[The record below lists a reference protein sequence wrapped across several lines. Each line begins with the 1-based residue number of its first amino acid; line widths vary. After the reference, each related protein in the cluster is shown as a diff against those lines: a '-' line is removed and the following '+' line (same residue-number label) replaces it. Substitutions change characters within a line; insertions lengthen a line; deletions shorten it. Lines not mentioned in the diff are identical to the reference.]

1 MIRNILFGGGEKGQ
15 SSFSQVERAFID
27 QSGIREVSTK
37 IPYIVV
43 DNFPKLGLITSLR
56 FLEWVSENPEGLIS
70 LPTGKTPEFFIKW
83 TEYLLS
89 NWDNKDVEAIRDQ
102 YGLKVSKRPDLSM
115 LQFVQIDEFYPIPS
129 RQHNSFHHYVI
140 NYYIKGFGLD
150 KGRALLINADEIPLA
165 EGKHFSEIFPD
176 YNIDLTLRYR
186 ECRSSFEKLQQDS
199 IFLIDDWCSSY
210 ENKIREKGGIGFFL
224 GGLGPDGHIAFN
236 TRGADLFSTTRLTA
250 TNFETQAV
258 AASDLGGI
266 EISANRLVITI
277 GLETITYNPDATAI
291 IIAAGEAKANMV
303 KQSLESE
310 MINLYPASVLQKLK
324 NSRFFITTGAASRLN
339 DSVDRYYQK
348 GEWNHE
354 KTERAIIELCKK
366 LGKYGHH
373 LMPGDLMNDPY
384 AKLIPNVKDSEAV
397 INSVTESIIE
407 KIGKGMRR
415 EENEV
420 FLHTGPH
427 HDDIMLGILPYIA
440 NHIRVHTNDFHFA
453 VLTSGFTA
461 VTNRFVIDILMETKK
476 LLDDGQIQ
484 MVNYPDFYE
493 IGFKLKSDKDVY
505 HYLNKVA
512 AGEHHERRRGVCHR
526 VVRAL
531 VHIYKIKN
539 TELLRDVINEVLTIL
554 RNSYDGEKNPPK
566 IQQLKGMIR
575 EFEEELVWA
584 HYGLQVK
591 NVRHLRLG
599 FYQGDIFTE
608 QPEQERDV
616 LPILDMFRELKPTV
630 LSLTFDPEGSGPDTH
645 YKVLQA
651 TAEALRLWK
660 KEADLSMLRIWGYRN
675 VWYRFHPAEA
685 NVIFPVS
692 LNAMA
697 AMKEAFT
704 HCYVSQVD
712 ASFPSYELNGKF
724 SDLAQKIWVEQL
736 KDIQLLLGKNYFYQ
750 NTHPKIRATHGLIF
764 LREMSVDE
772 FLGHARELKKSMEGM
787 VR

>member
-1 MIRNILFGGGEKGQ
+1 MGG
-15 SSFSQVERAFID
+15 
-27 QSGIREVSTK
+27 
-37 IPYIVV
+37 
-43 DNFPKLGLITSLR
+43 
-56 FLEWVSENPEGLIS
+56 
-70 LPTGKTPEFFIKW
+70 
-83 TEYLLS
+83 
-89 NWDNKDVEAIRDQ
+89 
-102 YGLKVSKRPDLSM
+102 

-129 RQHNSFHHYVI
+129 KQHNSFYHYVM

-150 KGRALLINADEIPLA
+150 KNRALLINCDEILLA
-165 EGKHFSEIFPD
+165 DGKHFSEVFPD

-199 IFLIDDWCSSY
+199 IFLIDDWCSRY
-210 ENKIREKGGIGFFL
+210 EQTIRDKGGIGFFL

-236 TRGADLFSTTRLTA
+236 TRGSDLFSTTRLTS

-277 GLETITYNPDATAI
+277 GLESITYNPNATAI

-310 MINLYPASVLQKLK
+310 MVNLYPASVLQKLK

-339 DSVDRYYQK
+339 DSVDRFFHS
-348 GEWNHE
+348 GDWSHE

-373 LMPGDLMNDPY
+373 LLPEDLKNDPY

-397 INSVTESIIE
+397 LSSVTESIIE
-407 KIGKGMRR
+407 KMNKGMRR

-461 VTNRFVIDILMETKK
+461 VTNRFVTELLIETKK
-476 LLDDGQIQ
+476 FLDEGLIQ
-484 MVNYPDFYE
+484 MVNYQDFYE
-493 IGFKLKSDKDVY
+493 VGYKLKSDKDVY

-512 AGEHHERRRGVCHR
+512 AGEHYERRRGVCHR

-531 VHIYKIKN
+531 VQIYKIKN
-539 TELLRDVINEVLTIL
+539 TDQLRDVINEVLTIL
-554 RNSYDGEKNPPK
+554 RNSYYWEKNPPK

-660 KEADLSMLRIWGYRN
+660 KEADLSKLRIWGYRN

-697 AMKEAFT
+697 AMNDAFS

-724 SDLAQKIWVEQL
+724 CDLAQKIWVEQL
-736 KDIQLLLGKNYFYQ
+736 KDIQLLLGKNHFYL

-764 LREMSVDE
+764 LREMGVDE
-772 FLGHARELKKSMEGM
+772 FLGYARELKKSMEGM